1 MRRRDLA
8 AALLGGPLL
17 AQTTPPKLTVEEEL
31 RAAQDRLRRAGDA
44 LAKAEVPMSKEPAF
58 VFRVY

>member
-8 AALLGGPLL
+8 AALLGAPLL
-17 AQTTPPKLTVEEEL
+17 AQNTPPKPTTEEEL
-31 RAAQDRLRRAGDA
+31 KAAQDRLRIAGEA
-44 LAKAEVPMSKEPAF
+44 LAKVEVPMAKEPAF